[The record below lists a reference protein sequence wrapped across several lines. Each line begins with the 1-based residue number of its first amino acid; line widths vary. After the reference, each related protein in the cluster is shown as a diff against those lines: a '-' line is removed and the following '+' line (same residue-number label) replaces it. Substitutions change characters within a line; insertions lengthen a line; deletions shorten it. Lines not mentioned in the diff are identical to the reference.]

1 MVTVRKDPTCS
12 CCTGWAD
19 HLRAEGFPVTEVAT
33 SDLKAVKTRLGVP
46 TDLSGCHTAEVGGY
60 AIEGHVP
67 AVAIKRLLAE
77 RPVATGLAVPG
88 MPAGSPGMGG
98 EPEVYDPPP
107 PGIVVERSHCP
118 HCKRVLSWYEN
129 IPVVSY
135 LIQRGRCRGCG
146 THISLQYP
154 LVEQLTMLQFLACV
168 WRFGFGWQG
177 FGAILLSCFLV
188 ALTGIDL
195 RT

>member
-1 MVTVRKDPTCS
+1 MTELYSRRTALRVLGATAVSLAALPARSAELPTVTVRKDPTCS

-67 AVAIKRLLAE
+67 AVAIKRLLTE
-77 RPVATGLAVPG
+77 RPAATGLAVPG

-98 EPEVYDPPP
+98 EPEVYEVTLFRADGRQSFGRYRGADPLP
-107 PGIVVERSHCP
+107 
-118 HCKRVLSWYEN
+118 
-129 IPVVSY
+129 
-135 LIQRGRCRGCG
+135 
-146 THISLQYP
+146 
-154 LVEQLTMLQFLACV
+154 
-168 WRFGFGWQG
+168 
-177 FGAILLSCFLV
+177 
-188 ALTGIDL
+188 
-195 RT
+195 

>member
-1 MVTVRKDPTCS
+1 MTALYTRRSALHLIGAAAASISFAPLSRAATLPMVTVNKDPTCS

-46 TDLSGCHTAEVGGY
+46 TELAGCHTAEVGGY

-77 RPVATGLAVPG
+77 RPAATGLAVPG

-98 EPEVYDPPP
+98 EPE
-107 PGIVVERSHCP
+107 I
-118 HCKRVLSWYEN
+118 YEVTLFR
-129 IPVVSY
+129 PAGRTSFGRY
-135 LIQRGRCRGCG
+135 RGAN
-146 THISLQYP
+146 
-154 LVEQLTMLQFLACV
+154 QLP
-168 WRFGFGWQG
+168 
-177 FGAILLSCFLV
+177 
-188 ALTGIDL
+188 
-195 RT
+195 

>member
-1 MVTVRKDPTCS
+1 MTALYTRRSALHLIGAAAASVTFASRAATTAASLPPVTVNKDPTCS

-67 AVAIKRLLAE
+67 AVAIKRLLTE
-77 RPVATGLAVPG
+77 RPTAIGLAVPG

-98 EPEVYDPPP
+98 DPEIYEVTLF
-107 PGIVVERSHCP
+107 RSG
-118 HCKRVLSWYEN
+118 
-129 IPVVSY
+129 
-135 LIQRGRCRGCG
+135 GRESFGRYQGAD
-146 THISLQYP
+146 
-154 LVEQLTMLQFLACV
+154 QLP
-168 WRFGFGWQG
+168 
-177 FGAILLSCFLV
+177 
-188 ALTGIDL
+188 
-195 RT
+195 